1 MAGIP
6 FVDAHIHFYDLRNPD
21 LHYAWLQPDWSDPDF
36 GDFDSLKTL
45 RYDTE
50 PYLAEVRFSNVSK
63 VVHVQAAIGIDDPL
77 KETEWLQEVAD
88 RTGFPTAIVAHC
100 DLADPFVESQLERH
114 ASFAAVRGIRDFG
127 QGDYLTDPAWRRG
140 VGLLARF
147 GMVLDLDC
155 DWQRMVTARE
165 LAEHQPEVP
174 IILDH
179 AGFPTARTEDYRRR
193 WQSGLRELAKAENAY
208 CKISALGARD
218 PRWTVDSLRPWV
230 LGCIDA
236 FGPQRC
242 VFGSN
247 WPIDRLYSSY
257 TPLVDAYAE
266 IISEFS
272 QAEQEALFHGTA
284 ERLYRI

>member
-21 LHYAWLQPDWSDPDF
+21 LHYSWLQPDWSDPDF

-45 RYDTE
+45 RYDTQ

-63 VVHVQAAIGIDDPL
+63 VVHVEAAIGIDDPL

-88 RTGFPTAIVAHC
+88 RTGYPTAIVAHC

-114 ASFAAVRGIRDFG
+114 ASFAAVRGIRDVG
-127 QGDYLTDPAWRRG
+127 QGDYLTNPAWRRG
-140 VGLLARF
+140 VGQLARF

-155 DWQRMVTARE
+155 DWKRMGIARE
-165 LAEHQPEVP
+165 LAEQNAEVP

-179 AGFPTARTEDYRRR
+179 AGFPTARTEDYRQQ

-218 PRWTVDSLRPWV
+218 PRWTIDSLRPWV
-230 LGCIDA
+230 LCCIDA
-236 FGPQRC
+236 FGPKRC
-242 VFGSN
+242 MFGSN
-247 WPIDRLYSSY
+247 WPIERLYSSY

-272 QAEQEALFHGTA
+272 QAEQEALFHCTA
-284 ERLYRI
+284 EHLYRI